1 MKRASALAMGTALA
15 SVLMLAMPAAAAET
29 ETAIDARL
37 TEAGWSLFEN
47 SQWKPARFGLTQDG
61 AIRVTTDDSTA
72 LIWREVAPRA
82 KSRRYLSWRWRV
94 DAAMPPTDISV
105 KGGDDR
111 PLALHVWF
119 EDPPDRKSFFGSV
132 RAAVLEGL
140 FGIPVSGRVLTYVWG
155 GTGKPGDAQRNPH
168 IGVDSWMIVR
178 RVQGAGAAP
187 DAERGKWVEER
198 VDLAA
203 DFQRGFG
210 EAPPPAR
217 IVAIAADSEDTH
229 TASTAFVRDIRF
241 HD

>member
-1 MKRASALAMGTALA
+1 MKRASALFPAVILA
-15 SVLMLAMPAAAAET
+15 SALFLATPAVAEVA
-29 ETAIDARL
+29 AIDVRL
-37 TEAGWSLFEN
+37 KSAGWSLFEN
-47 SQWKPARFGLTQDG
+47 TDWKPARFALTQDG
-61 AIRVTTDDSTA
+61 AIRVTTEDSTA
-72 LIWREVAPRA
+72 LIWREVAPGA
-82 KSRRYLSWRWRV
+82 KARRYLSWRWRL
-94 DAAMPPTDISV
+94 DAAMPPTDITV

-111 PLALHVWF
+111 PLAIHVWF
-119 EDPPDRKSFFGSV
+119 EDPPERKSFFASI

-168 IGVDSWMIVR
+168 IGDDSWMIVR
-178 RVQGAGAAP
+178 RVQGAAP
-187 DAERGKWVEER
+187 GAERGRWVEER

-217 IVAIAADSEDTH
+217 IIAIAADSEDTH
-229 TASTAFVRDIRF
+229 TASAAFVRDIRF